1 MAEAVTD
8 SLLVIINACNLT
20 EWKVWNRWRKDLLV
34 NVVEWFVADFT
45 TNGKVDVVT
54 VSKSS
59 VSVEAV
65 VDDSRSSATSTT
77 STYSSSAVVEV
88 ALGTFAILDGKERN
102 VILHFLNSNAGVIMC
117 CSHKSRSIT
126 LTIYKITI
134 NKWILCCRTNEFGE
148 DRWKRKHIT
157 ELISTWKRKQ
167 LPLV

>member
-8 SLLVIINACNLT
+8 SWLVIINACNLT
-20 EWKVWNRWRKDLLV
+20 EWKFWNRWRKDLLV

-88 ALGTFAILDGKERN
+88 ALGTFTILDGKERN
-102 VILHFLNSNAGVIMC
+102 VILHFLNSNAELLFVLHIKVAQLH
-117 CSHKSRSIT
+117 SQFTKSLSI
-126 LTIYKITI
+126 
-134 NKWILCCRTNEFGE
+134 NEFYVVE
-148 DRWKRKHIT
+148 QMNSVKIDERENI
-157 ELISTWKRKQ
+157 
-167 LPLV
+167 